1 MELAGKNT
9 DRSAFILYVVML
21 LAAAWI
27 VRLIVASSFTGF
39 WSDQMLFVRWMEAVQ
54 QNGLSGAYASNGS
67 INYPPFFLLL
77 LGAYGDIANVFGIS
91 PQAGALSFKFIL
103 LLIDFAAILAAVKLT
118 AGIKSINWRAF
129 ILLLFALNPALIT
142 DSAAWGQV
150 DMLHSMLMVIAVLQL
165 ARRPWLSGTIFAV
178 ALLTKFQAVTVLP
191 VIGVWLL
198 VSLVRE
204 RRVKPLLYWALGF
217 IAPWLVTA
225 GYFGATGSLGRMISQ
240 AYTSAVGF
248 FTSATL
254 NAMNIWFYLIGVG
267 PNTND
272 TETILP
278 GLTMRNFGLLL
289 LMAAVVFICIYVFV
303 SRETSTSGIL
313 LKASAAVSFAFFM
326 LPTEIHE
333 RYSIPAL
340 VFAIMAAMIDKR
352 WIAAAGGLTVTVI
365 FNLVIVLNN
374 DVRPA
379 TGLWIA
385 IMNAIILAGMLWELL
400 REMRMAAQ
408 HEPMVSEMT
417 RSG

>member
-1 MELAGKNT
+1 MEIAGKT
-9 DRSAFILYVVML
+9 DRSAFIMYVVML

-67 INYPPFFLLL
+67 INYPPLFLLL

-118 AGIKSINWRAF
+118 ASIKSMNWRAL

-165 ARRPWLSGTIFAV
+165 ARRPWLSGLLFAV

-198 VSLVRE
+198 VTLVRE
-204 RRVKPLLYWALGF
+204 RRVKPFLYWALGF

-225 GYFGATGSLGRMISQ
+225 AYFEAAGSLGRMISQ
-240 AYTSAVGF
+240 AYTSAVGY

-254 NAMNIWFYLIGVG
+254 NAMNIWFYLIGVN

-272 TETILP
+272 TEFLLP

-289 LMAAVVFICIYVFV
+289 LLAAVVFICIYVFV
-303 SRETSTSGIL
+303 SREASTSGIL

-340 VFAIMAAMIDKR
+340 VFAIMAAMTDKR
-352 WIAAAGGLTVTVI
+352 WIAAAGGLTVTVF

-374 DVRPA
+374 DVHPA
-379 TGLWIA
+379 TGLWIS
-385 IMNAIILAGMLWELL
+385 IVNVIILAGMLWELL
-400 REMRMAAQ
+400 REMRMAIQ